1 MPSTFLTYYSK
12 DAMAFENALGLELEI
27 EFHGF
32 LEALAAGAVASSGAG
47 AAEALE
53 GEYDCGK
60 EGRKAEGVG
69 DEGEIDVEV
78 DGGVGEEEGDGTEDV
93 GEVGGD
99 EEGAGEDD
107 DDEDQHTGS
116 SCRGKRSETMRKR
129 RRKRGDYGLVIWG
142 NWRSS
147 RGRDR

>member
-1 MPSTFLTYYSK
+1 MGAPSSATSPPRQGRWVNFPATLPRGWGVRRPC
-12 DAMAFENALGLELEI
+12 MLGRT
-27 EFHGF
+27 
-32 LEALAAGAVASSGAG
+32 GAVASSGAG

-60 EGRKAEGVG
+60 EGRKADGVG

-107 DDEDQHTGS
+107 DDEDHHTGS

-129 RRKRGDYGLVIWG
+129 RRKRRRKRGDYGLVIWR
-142 NWRSS
+142 N
-147 RGRDR
+147 